1 MSRFCVVS
9 RNLLMRIGMKD
20 SKSAPM
26 PLSSADKHLIV
37 DGESSGPKDDIKYTS
52 IVGVL

>member
-20 SKSAPM
+20 CKSAPM
-26 PLSSADKHLIV
+26 PLSTADNLLIV
-37 DGESSGPKDDIKYTS
+37 DGESSGPKGDIKYTS
-52 IVGVL
+52 IDGPL